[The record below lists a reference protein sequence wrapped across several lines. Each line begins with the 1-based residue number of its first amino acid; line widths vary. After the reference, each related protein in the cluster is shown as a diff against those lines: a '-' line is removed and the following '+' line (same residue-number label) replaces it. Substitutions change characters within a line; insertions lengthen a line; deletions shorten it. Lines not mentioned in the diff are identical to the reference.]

1 MDRRRELDAFLAT
14 EERRA
19 FRMAEISVACK
30 HEALPSM
37 EFLLFLADYTDEEG
51 NWDDPTLE
59 ESSDELPDM
68 RGEEK

>member
-1 MDRRRELDAFLAT
+1 MVRFSALLIALAISVHS
-14 EERRA
+14 
-19 FRMAEISVACK
+19 MAE
-30 HEALPSM
+30 ETPSM

-59 ESSDELPDM
+59 ESSDEPPDM